1 MPVDQDER
9 PTFYQGQYL
18 GPDDLTAAVDYG
30 RIQIARHILGAHTL
44 GIAIGLQL
52 IEKPSTAGNNAVD
65 VFLEPGYAWDGFGRA
80 IVVLSPYKIPAALFQ
95 NIVYDGSIDNPSGH
109 LVKIWLQYSEN
120 ANQPPAVGFQACD
133 ATGQTARVQETFSV
147 QIGDLTNVSDQR
159 DPLSIGG
166 KTVDALLALSTFD
179 PSAKPVYDLSIPQ
192 QALPEDNAAALWLI
206 PVGYVRWLPG
216 QTATQSGA
224 FQQRTA
230 ADLAISDTI
239 RQYIGVVA
247 GSVEAPG
254 SNLEIK
260 ARGTAPST
268 IPSDDLLWVDGPTRV
283 QGDVSLLNSRLVFL
297 NAGGKDDGI
306 PLLLQRAAQQDQST
320 PPKTLTS
327 LQIEIG
333 ADNKGNNMLSV
344 GPLSGPPQ
352 PDTPPPPLVQVLNV
366 LDNGK
371 VGIGT
376 LTPQNPLGIRGAGS
390 SEDLISFEDASGS
403 TKWHINQKV
412 NGTPGLNFAETGVA
426 DFRLFLQPGG
436 KVGIGTQT
444 PAGRLTLAG
453 IIQPAQG
460 NVTFFSQTADIEYD
474 GGNDQLFLI
483 RATGSASTAF
493 IGGKIGIGTTTPS
506 NMLHVSDPNGIRQGY
521 LYLSGDVG
529 WQSLT
534 YNAYHDAQGSGWVFP
549 DPTRPAVTI
558 EMDDAG
564 GRGRFDVW
572 STPTTNK
579 TGWIQRLRID
589 GETGNV
595 GINTGIAGI
604 NGKLTIIADAAS
616 QGRATFFT
624 PTGDLEYDGGTDQI
638 FVFRATAG
646 AKTVFAGGNF
656 GINVLNPAAP
666 LDVSGDVHITGD
678 LTANGNNYPSDVRL
692 KRNVE
697 RLEDALSKILRLR
710 GMRFLWRDPDKH
722 GGRSGPQMG
731 LIAQDVEEV
740 FPDWVKDGVD
750 GYKVIGHRG
759 LEALLIEAIRELKA
773 QVDTLAKQIQINKSP
788 EAL

>member
-18 GPDDLTAAVDYG
+18 GPDDLTAAVDYS

-52 IEKPSTAGNNAVD
+52 IEKPSAAGNNAVD
-65 VFLEPGYAWDGFGRA
+65 VFLEPGYAWDGFGRP

-95 NIVYDGSIDNPSGH
+95 NIAYDGSIDNPSGH

-120 ANQPPAVGFQACD
+120 PNQPPASGFQVCD

-147 QIGDLTNVSDQR
+147 QIGELTNVSDQR

-166 KTVDALLALSTFD
+166 KTVDALVALSTFD

-206 PVGYVRWLPG
+206 PVGYVRWLPP

-224 FQQRTA
+224 FQQRTP
-230 ADLAISDTI
+230 ADLTISDTV

-260 ARGTAPST
+260 ARGSAPST
-268 IPSDDLLWVDGPTRV
+268 IPSNDLLWVDGPTRV
-283 QGDVSLLNSRLVFL
+283 QGDVSLFDSQLVFL
-297 NAGGKDDGI
+297 NPSGKDDGI
-306 PLLLQRAAQQDQST
+306 PLLLRRNAQQLQGT

-327 LQIEIG
+327 LQIAIG

-344 GPLSGPPQ
+344 GPLSAAPQ
-352 PDTPPPPLVQVLNV
+352 PNAPPPPLTRVLNV
-366 LDNGK
+366 LDNGT

-376 LTPQNPLGIRGAGS
+376 TTPQNPLGIRGTDA
-390 SEDLISFEDASGS
+390 SEDLLSFEDANGV

-412 NGTPGLNFAETGVA
+412 NGIPGLNFAETGVG

-436 KVGIGTQT
+436 NVGMGTQT
-444 PAGRLTLAG
+444 PTGRLTLAG
-453 IIQPAQG
+453 IIQPGQG
-460 NVTFFSQTADIEYD
+460 NLTFFSQTADVEYD
-474 GGNDQLFLI
+474 GGNDQLFLF
-483 RATGSASTAF
+483 RATGSAITSF

-506 NMLHVSDPNGIRQGY
+506 NKLHVSDPNGIRQGF
-521 LYLSGDVG
+521 LYFSGDVG
-529 WQSLT
+529 WQSLS
-534 YNAYHDAQGSGWVFP
+534 YNAYHDAPGSVWVFP
-549 DPTRPAVTI
+549 DQTRPAVTV
-558 EMDDAG
+558 EMDDSS

-572 STPTTNK
+572 STTTTNK

-595 GINTGIAGI
+595 GINTGLVGI
-604 NGKLTIIADAAS
+604 NGKLDIVADAGPR
-616 QGRATFFT
+616 GRATFFT
-624 PTGDLEYDGGTDQI
+624 PTGDLEYDGGSDQI

-656 GINVLNPAAP
+656 GINVINPAAP
-666 LDVSGDVHITGD
+666 LDVAGDVHITGD
-678 LTANGNNYPSDVRL
+678 LTANGHNYPSDVRL

-697 RLEDALSKILRLR
+697 SLQDALSKILRLR
-710 GMRFLWRDPDKH
+710 GMRFLWRDPAQH

-750 GYKVIGHRG
+750 GYKVVGHRG

-773 QVDTLAKQIQINKSP
+773 EVDGLAKQIQKTTLP